1 LRWPKSSQRCAL
13 TSATGDVCADGAAG
27 RLSAVASN
35 SKRPARYDLKKQDRR
50 RNLLIQLGLT
60 AIVVIFAV
68 ALVLYIVL
76 SHDKKVAAGELKSVR
91 VASSKVI
98 LKDNSSD
105 PKVVLGLYEDFLCPH
120 CGQFE
125 QQFGPTVNQLIDA
138 GAVAADYT
146 MVAIL
151 DSPQNQDYSSRAG
164 AAAYCVADENNDA
177 FRRFHAA
184 LFAQQP
190 SETARSYPDN
200 ARLIEIARQAG
211 VSGGVPD
218 CINGGKYVK
227 MVQGMAEAAKIN
239 ATPTIRING
248 EDYKYSTPQALLD
261 KVKSIVGNVPG
272 LEAPA
277 PPAPNPTPAPAP

>member
-1 LRWPKSSQRCAL
+1 V
-13 TSATGDVCADGAAG
+13 AT
-27 RLSAVASN
+27 N
-35 SKRPARYDLKKQDRR
+35 SKRPAKYDLKKQDRR
-50 RNLLIQLGLT
+50 RNLAVQLGLT

-68 ALVLYIVL
+68 ALVLYIVM

-91 VASSKVI
+91 NASSKVM
-98 LKDNSSD
+98 LKENSSD

-120 CGQFE
+120 CGLFE
-125 QQFGPTVNQLIDA
+125 QQFGPTVDQLIDA
-138 GAVAADYT
+138 GAAAADYT

-164 AAAYCVADENNDA
+164 AAAYCVADENKDA

-190 SETARSYPDN
+190 AETATSYPDN
-200 ARLIEIARQAG
+200 AHLIEIARQAG
-211 VSGGVPD
+211 VSGTVPD
-218 CINGGKYVK
+218 CINSGKYVK

-248 EDYKYSTPQALLD
+248 EDYKYSTPQALVD

-272 LEAPA
+272 LDQPAPA
-277 PPAPNPTPAPAP
+277 NPKPTPAPAP